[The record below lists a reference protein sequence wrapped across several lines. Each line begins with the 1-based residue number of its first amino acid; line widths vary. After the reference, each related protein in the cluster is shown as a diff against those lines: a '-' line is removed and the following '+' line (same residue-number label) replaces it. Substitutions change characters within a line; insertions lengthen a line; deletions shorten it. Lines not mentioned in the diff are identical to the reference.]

1 MLLCVNCMKLMLVS
15 VVEEQLEADEENGG
29 EAESV

>member
-1 MLLCVNCMKLMLVS
+1 MNCMKLMLVS